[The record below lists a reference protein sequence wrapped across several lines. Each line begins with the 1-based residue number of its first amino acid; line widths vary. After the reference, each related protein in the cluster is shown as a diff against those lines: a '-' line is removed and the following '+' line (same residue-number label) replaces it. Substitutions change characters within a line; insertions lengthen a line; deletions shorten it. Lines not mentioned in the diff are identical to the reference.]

1 MAIDFNNEEEQKE
14 RSNGTIPPN
23 SKVLVSLSIEKPNYA
38 HDLNEYIAVSK
49 EGLLGLWV
57 KYSVAAGTY
66 EGSCWHE
73 NIRLP
78 EGQQELQGMDEK
90 QRLACRIGGARIRA
104 IIEAS
109 RRIHPEDKTPS
120 ACRNRQIQDWLDLNG
135 MEFPIKVGLE
145 KEVKQSKKSGV
156 FFWPNKTAAIITRDK
171 PEYDELMNGGEII
184 SSSEIPPLPN
194 NAPTRRNSG
203 SSAGPRDDG
212 PPVDV
217 YNEDIPF

>member
-1 MAIDFNNEEEQKE
+1 MAIDFNNEEQQKE

-49 EGLLGLWV
+49 TGLLGLWV
-57 KYSVAAGTY
+57 KYTVIAGRY
-66 EGSCWHE
+66 EGSGWHE
-73 NIRLP
+73 NIWLP
-78 EGQQELQGMDEK
+78 EGQQDLGSMDEN

-135 MEFPIKVGLE
+135 MEFPIRVGLE
-145 KEVKQSKKSGV
+145 KEAKQSKKSGV

-171 PEYDELMNGGEII
+171 PEYDELMNRGEVI
-184 SSSEIPPLPN
+184 SDIPIPPVPGASPGRAD
-194 NAPTRRNSG
+194 AP
-203 SSAGPRDDG
+203 SSPGALDD
-212 PPVDV
+212 D
-217 YNEDIPF
+217 PF